1 MKNTLITIFALAL
14 IFGLFG
20 CEEKIKPGT
29 VQPKRQEVRGL
40 KTQTIMPK
48 SVDDYYEVTGTV
60 RPKTSSIISARVM
73 GTVTALYVK
82 DGDRVRKG
90 QVLLV
95 IDDRDAVARKNQ
107 AEGAYEES
115 LRALASAKKQKEL
128 ADITY
133 ERFKKLYDERA
144 LSRQEL
150 DQIETQRSV
159 AASEFERIE
168 AMTKRAKAAL
178 QEAEAYLGF
187 TRVVSPIDG
196 SVADKKID
204 LGSMAAPGMPLM
216 TIEGVSYQVEAN
228 LNENLSGK
236 IKKGSIATIIID
248 SIGKSIPGKVVEINP
263 AIDPMTRTFSVKI
276 DVSDPDLRSG
286 FYGKVRF
293 PIGKKEVLSIPD
305 TALVMRGQLSGVY
318 SVGEDNIIT
327 FRIVRTGAKIDN
339 EVEILSGIRP
349 GERVITEGT
358 SLAIDGGILKESS
371 K

>member
-1 MKNTLITIFALAL
+1 
-14 IFGLFG
+14 
-20 CEEKIKPGT
+20 
-29 VQPKRQEVRGL
+29 
-40 KTQTIMPK
+40 
-48 SVDDYYEVTGTV
+48 
-60 RPKTSSIISARVM
+60 
-73 GTVTALYVK
+73 
-82 DGDRVRKG
+82 
-90 QVLLV
+90 
-95 IDDRDAVARKNQ
+95 
-107 AEGAYEES
+107 
-115 LRALASAKKQKEL
+115 
-128 ADITY
+128 
-133 ERFKKLYDERA
+133 
-144 LSRQEL
+144 
-150 DQIETQRSV
+150 V